1 MQLSWT
7 DPFEE
12 MMDKKDNSCSNHRFL
27 ESNVKNKAKKEREN
41 PALAN
46 CVEGWPQ

>member
-7 DPFEE
+7 DAIEE
-12 MMDKKDNSCSNHRFL
+12 MTDKKDDSCSNHRFL

-46 CVEGWPQ
+46 YVEG